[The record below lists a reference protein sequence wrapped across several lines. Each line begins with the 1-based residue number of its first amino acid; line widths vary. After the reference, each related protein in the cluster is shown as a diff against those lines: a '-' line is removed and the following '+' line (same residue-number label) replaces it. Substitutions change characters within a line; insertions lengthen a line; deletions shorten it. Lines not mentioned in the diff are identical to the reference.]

1 MKYFVYAIII
11 TLMLTFNAFADDP
24 PTETWDVSQEVQDL
38 YDQGLVSDDV
48 LDYAKE
54 GILIDGA
61 IPTETAS
68 YSGRNNLESTISN
81 VDTQERETSE
91 TLVSEPGETVK
102 ALSPIPSSGSAYS
115 DPVMISVE
123 YAEDAAQGSLL
134 EVIYDLLGK
143 PVKSYH
149 YRYQNNQQG
158 NNVYSVQVLDYDIP
172 WIASFLMLL
181 LVIYCIFKAGGA
193 LLSKL

>member
-1 MKYFVYAIII
+1 MKYFVYALII
-11 TLMLTFNAFADDP
+11 TLMLTFTAFADDP
-24 PTETWDVSQEVQDL
+24 PTETWDVSQEIQDL

-48 LDYAKE
+48 MDNAKE

-68 YSGRNNLESTISN
+68 YSGRSDL
-81 VDTQERETSE
+81 VDSVSDLGVKEREE
-91 TLVSEPGETVK
+91 DQTLATEPGESLK
-102 ALSPIPSSGSAYS
+102 SLSPIPSSGTAYT
-115 DPVMISVE
+115 DPVLIGVE
-123 YAEDAAQGSLL
+123 YAEDAEQGSLL

-158 NNVYSVQVLDYDIP
+158 YTVYSVQVLDYDIP

>member
-1 MKYFVYAIII
+1 MKYFIYAIII
-11 TLMLTFNAFADDP
+11 TLLLTFTAFADDP

-48 LDYAKE
+48 LENAKE

-68 YSGRNNLESTISN
+68 FDGRSDL
-81 VDTQERETSE
+81 VDTVSDLDTKEREE
-91 TLVSEPGETVK
+91 DQTLASEPGESLK
-102 ALSPIPSSGSAYS
+102 SLSPIPSSGTAYT
-115 DPVMISVE
+115 DPVLIGVE
-123 YAEDAAQGSLL
+123 YAEDAEQGSLL

-158 NNVYSVQVLDYDIP
+158 YTVYSVQVLDYDIP

>member
-1 MKYFVYAIII
+1 MKYFVYALII
-11 TLMLTFNAFADDP
+11 TLMLSITAFADDP
-24 PTETWDVSQEVQDL
+24 PAETWDVSQEIQDL

-48 LDYAKE
+48 MDNAKE

-68 YSGRNNLESTISN
+68 YSGRSDL
-81 VDTQERETSE
+81 VDSVSDVGDKEREE
-91 TLVSEPGETVK
+91 DQTLATESGESLK
-102 ALSPIPSSGSAYS
+102 SLSPIPSSGTAYT
-115 DPVMISVE
+115 DPVLIGVE
-123 YAEDAAQGSLL
+123 YAEDAEQGSLL

-158 NNVYSVQVLDYDIP
+158 YTVYSVQVLDYDIP

>member
-1 MKYFVYAIII
+1 MKYFVYALIV
-11 TLMLTFNAFADDP
+11 TLMLTFTAFADDP

-48 LDYAKE
+48 LDNAKE

-68 YSGRNNLESTISN
+68 YSGRSDM
-81 VDTQERETSE
+81 VDSVSDVGDKEREE
-91 TLVSEPGETVK
+91 DQTLATEPGESLK
-102 ALSPIPSSGSAYS
+102 SLSPIPSSGTAYT
-115 DPVMISVE
+115 DPVLIGVE
-123 YAEDAAQGSLL
+123 YVEDAEQGSLL

-158 NNVYSVQVLDYDIP
+158 YTVYSVQVLDYDIP

>member
-1 MKYFVYAIII
+1 MKYLAYSLIVILLFSFTV
-11 TLMLTFNAFADDP
+11 FADDP
-24 PTETWDVSQEVQDL
+24 PTEVWDVSDEIMDL
-38 YDQGLVSDDV
+38 YNQGLVSDDV
-48 LDYAKE
+48 LENAKE

-68 YSGRNNLESTISN
+68 YSGRSDL
-81 VDTQERETSE
+81 VDSLSDVDSKEREE
-91 TLVSEPGETVK
+91 NQTLATEPGESLK
-102 ALSPIPSSGSAYS
+102 SLSPVPSSGSAYT
-115 DPVMISVE
+115 DPVMIGVE
-123 YAEDAAQGSLL
+123 YAEDAEQGSLL

-158 NNVYSVQVLDYDIP
+158 NNVYSVQVVDYDIP

>member
-1 MKYFVYAIII
+1 MKYIAFSLIFVFIF
-11 TLMLTFNAFADDP
+11 TFTVFADDP
-24 PTETWDVSQEVQDL
+24 PTEVWDVSDEIMDL
-38 YDQGLVSDDV
+38 YNQGLVSDDV
-48 LDYAKE
+48 LENAKE

-68 YSGRNNLESTISN
+68 YSGRSDL
-81 VDTQERETSE
+81 VDSVSDVDSKEREE
-91 TLVSEPGETVK
+91 NQTLVTEPGESLK
-102 ALSPIPSSGSAYS
+102 SLSPVPSSGSAYS
-115 DPVMISVE
+115 DPVMIGVE
-123 YAEDAAQGSLL
+123 YAEDAEQGSLL
-134 EVIYDLLGK
+134 EVIYNLLGK

-158 NNVYSVQVLDYDIP
+158 NNVYSVQVVDYDIP

>member
-1 MKYFVYAIII
+1 MKYLIYTIII
-11 TLMLTFNAFADDP
+11 TLILTFTAFADDP
-24 PTETWDVSQEVQDL
+24 STETWDVSQELQDL

-48 LDYAKE
+48 MDNARE

-61 IPTETAS
+61 IPTKTATFD
-68 YSGRNNLESTISN
+68 GRGDL
-81 VDTQERETSE
+81 VDTVSDLDTKEREE
-91 TLVSEPGETVK
+91 DQTLATEPGESLK
-102 ALSPIPSSGSAYS
+102 SLSPIPSSGTAYT
-115 DPVMISVE
+115 DPVLIGVE
-123 YAEDAAQGSLL
+123 YAEDAEQGSLL

-158 NNVYSVQVLDYDIP
+158 YTVYSVQVLDYDIP
-172 WIASFLMLL
+172 WIASFLMLF

>member
-1 MKYFVYAIII
+1 MKYFVYALII
-11 TLMLTFNAFADDP
+11 TIMLTFTAFADDP

-48 LDYAKE
+48 LDNAKE

-68 YSGRNNLESTISN
+68 YSGRSDM
-81 VDTQERETSE
+81 VDTVSNLDNQERETSE
-91 TLVSEPGETVK
+91 TLASESGETIK
-102 ALSPIPSSGSAYS
+102 ALSPIPSSGTAYT
-115 DPVMISVE
+115 DPVLIDVE
-123 YAEDAAQGSLL
+123 YAEDAEQGSLL

-143 PVKSYH
+143 PVKAYH

-158 NNVYSVQVLDYDIP
+158 YTVYSVQVLDYDIP

>member
-1 MKYFVYAIII
+1 MKYFVYALII
-11 TLMLTFNAFADDP
+11 TLMLTFTVFADDP
-24 PTETWDVSQEVQDL
+24 PAQTWDVSQEIQDL

-48 LDYAKE
+48 MDNAKE

-68 YSGRNNLESTISN
+68 YSGRSDL
-81 VDTQERETSE
+81 VDTVSDVDTKEREE
-91 TLVSEPGETVK
+91 NQTLATEPGESLK
-102 ALSPIPSSGSAYS
+102 SLSPIPSSGTAYT
-115 DPVMISVE
+115 DPVLIDVE
-123 YAEDAAQGSLL
+123 YAEDAEQGSLL

-143 PVKSYH
+143 PVKAYH

-158 NNVYSVQVLDYDIP
+158 YTVYSVQVLDYDIP

>member
-1 MKYFVYAIII
+1 MKYFIFGLII
-11 TLMLTFNAFADDP
+11 TLMLTFTAFADDP
-24 PTETWDVSQEVQDL
+24 PTETWDVSQEIQDL

-48 LDYAKE
+48 LDNAKE

-68 YSGRNNLESTISN
+68 YSGRGDM
-81 VDTQERETSE
+81 VDSVSDLDTKEREENQTLASE
-91 TLVSEPGETVK
+91 SGESLK
-102 ALSPIPSSGSAYS
+102 SLSPIPSNGTAYT
-115 DPVMISVE
+115 DPVLIGVE
-123 YAEDAAQGSLL
+123 YAEDAEQGSLL

-158 NNVYSVQVLDYDIP
+158 YTVYSVQVLDYDIP

>member
-1 MKYFVYAIII
+1 MKYFVYVLII
-11 TLMLTFNAFADDP
+11 TIMLTFTVFADDP
-24 PTETWDVSQEVQDL
+24 PTEVWDVSDEIMDL
-38 YDQGLVSDDV
+38 YNQGLVSDDV
-48 LDYAKE
+48 LENAKE

-68 YSGRNNLESTISN
+68 YSGRSDLESSISDL
-81 VDTQERETSE
+81 DTKERETGE
-91 TLVSEPGETVK
+91 TLASESGETVK
-102 ALSPIPSSGSAYS
+102 ALSPVPSSGSAYT

-123 YAEDAAQGSLL
+123 YAEDAEHGSLL
-134 EVIYDLLGK
+134 EVIYNLLGK

-158 NNVYSVQVLDYDIP
+158 NNVYSVQVVDYDIP

>member
-11 TLMLTFNAFADDP
+11 TLLISITAFADDP
-24 PTETWDVSQEVQDL
+24 PTEIWDVSQELQDL

-48 LDYAKE
+48 MDNARE

-68 YSGRNNLESTISN
+68 YSGHSNL
-81 VDTQERETSE
+81 VDSVSDLDTKEREE
-91 TLVSEPGETVK
+91 DQTLATEPGESLK
-102 ALSPIPSSGSAYS
+102 SLSPIPSSGTAYT
-115 DPVMISVE
+115 DPVLIGVE
-123 YAEDAAQGSLL
+123 YAEDAEQGSLL
-134 EVIYDLLGK
+134 EVIYNLLGK

-158 NNVYSVQVLDYDIP
+158 YTVYSVQVLDYDIP